1 MIVRASEK
9 KKAYVHWMFNAIA
22 PRYDFLN
29 HLLSYGLNIFW
40 RRKAIELLRPFQP
53 KRILDIATGTADF
66 AIAALR
72 LHPMEVIGVDI
83 AEEMLKIGKEKIR
96 KRNLNGVVKLDVG
109 DAEQLKFESASFDAV
124 LVAFGVRNFENLE
137 KGLSEIHRVLKL
149 GGVAVILEFS
159 RPRKSPFK
167 QVYSW
172 YMRRVVPAIGGWI
185 SKHREAYEYLPE
197 TIWQFPDGEDF
208 LAILRQIGFLSAS
221 AHPLTF
227 GVATIY
233 RAQKSSY
240 QTAA

>member
-1 MIVRASEK
+1 MIIQPPEK

-29 HLLSYGLNIFW
+29 HFLSYGFDYFW
-40 RRKAIELLRPFQP
+40 RRKAIKLLQPFQP
-53 KRILDIATGTADF
+53 KRILDIGTGTADF
-66 AIAALR
+66 SIAALR

-96 KRNLNGVVKLDVG
+96 KRNLNGVIKLDVG
-109 DAEQLKFESASFDAV
+109 DAEQLKFESVSFDAV

-159 RPRKSPFK
+159 RPRASPFK
-167 QVYSW
+167 EIYSW
-172 YMRRVVPAIGGWI
+172 YMRRIVPAIGGFI

-197 TIWQFPDGEDF
+197 TVWQFPDGEDF
-208 LAILRQIGFLSAS
+208 LAILRHIGFLNAS
-221 AHPLTF
+221 AYPLTF
-227 GVATIY
+227 GVATVY
-233 RAQKSSY
+233 LAQKSSY